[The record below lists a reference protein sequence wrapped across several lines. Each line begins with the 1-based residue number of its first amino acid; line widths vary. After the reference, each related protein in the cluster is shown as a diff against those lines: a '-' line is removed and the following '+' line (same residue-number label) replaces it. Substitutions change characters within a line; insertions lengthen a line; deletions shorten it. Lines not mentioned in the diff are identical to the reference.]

1 MQVRRYFS
9 HLYIIVA
16 SFPKKSLDE
25 WILDHPQQI
34 ILTTIHLILTHEI
47 NELFEEMK
55 RNNKSRDDGEGESEE
70 EENSQYFEEQA
81 TPKTPNT
88 RDLIKHSR
96 VSSMWEERKSSQMSY
111 RSSLRILRAR
121 EESKNEIQ
129 GEDKKRVETK
139 NQYTQ
144 EITPGV
150 RLTGV
155 VKGGQEPPQRSENS
169 KVNESDRSEDRRML
183 INNMFGSDF
192 DIEGNLLNQSEAS
205 DVMATLQEKS
215 FKGLYLRLQF
225 WINQICKSLH
235 GKATDKVFDLPVVHR
250 IIMKSIV
257 CFLNYMRDVV
267 FELKQNDIGHAE
279 HYEWQ
284 KQIRLT
290 WNGRENGCKV
300 DCGAWTTYQGNEY
313 LGSIHRLALT
323 PLTTRYFVFISSAFR
338 EKSAVLFRCIPDHA
352 KAEDVFHE
360 FSNVCTTPFKSFD
373 CNKNMSMRHLMQY
386 LNGAA
391 LASIWVFFEHID
403 KLNYINLQTFNKEI
417 QMVQQ
422 QFIIAELSQDSSV
435 ITAHITGKYMSPKP
449 FYSWK
454 PLTLSSPKVNRATI
468 QPTKSCAEFG

>member
-1 MQVRRYFS
+1 
-9 HLYIIVA
+9 
-16 SFPKKSLDE
+16 
-25 WILDHPQQI
+25 
-34 ILTTIHLILTHEI
+34 
-47 NELFEEMK
+47 
-55 RNNKSRDDGEGESEE
+55 
-70 EENSQYFEEQA
+70 
-81 TPKTPNT
+81 
-88 RDLIKHSR
+88 
-96 VSSMWEERKSSQMSY
+96 
-111 RSSLRILRAR
+111 
-121 EESKNEIQ
+121 
-129 GEDKKRVETK
+129 
-139 NQYTQ
+139 
-144 EITPGV
+144 
-150 RLTGV
+150 
-155 VKGGQEPPQRSENS
+155 
-169 KVNESDRSEDRRML
+169 
-183 INNMFGSDF
+183 
-192 DIEGNLLNQSEAS
+192 
-205 DVMATLQEKS
+205 
-215 FKGLYLRLQF
+215 
-225 WINQICKSLH
+225 
-235 GKATDKVFDLPVVHR
+235 
-250 IIMKSIV
+250 
-257 CFLNYMRDVV
+257 MRDVV

-360 FSNVCTTPFKSFD
+360 FSNVCTTPFKAFD

-435 ITAHITGKYMSPKP
+435 ITAHITGNSNP
-449 FYSWK
+449 S
-454 PLTLSSPKVNRATI
+454 
-468 QPTKSCAEFG
+468 